1 MKKLIYRNF
10 INDFLKFFLTALI
23 ILSLIVWTLQAVNY
37 FDYVTE
43 DGHGLKVYFSF
54 SLFNLPKIIHRIL
67 PFVFFISLY
76 FSIIKFEDEN
86 ELSIFWI
93 NGISK
98 LKFLNVIMLLSTIIM
113 IFQIFLGSYLSPN
126 FQLKGRN
133 VLKNSNVDFFTN
145 LIREGKFINAVKG
158 LTIFSEKKNSNNF
171 SNIFIYDTS
180 KQYTRMIYA
189 KYGEIETGTK
199 IKKFLLFNGEVTNI
213 DGNRINTFEFDVI
226 NFNLLDFVS
235 NTIIQPKIQEI
246 GSIYIFQCVFNI
258 KIKNE
263 FLKCDKNNI
272 EEMRQELLKRFYK
285 PIYLPL
291 ITIICC
297 LLLFFNKYSINYERK
312 KIYIFLLIFSTIF
325 ISETTLKISS
335 KSDLNLISYFL
346 TPLILILISY
356 ILILKKMS
364 NA

>member
-67 PFVFFISLY
+67 PFVFFISLF
-76 FSIIKFEDEN
+76 FSIIKFENEN

-158 LTIFSEKKNSNNF
+158 LTIFSEKK
-171 SNIFIYDTS
+171 
-180 KQYTRMIYA
+180 K
-189 KYGEIETGTK
+189 
-199 IKKFLLFNGEVTNI
+199 
-213 DGNRINTFEFDVI
+213 
-226 NFNLLDFVS
+226 
-235 NTIIQPKIQEI
+235 
-246 GSIYIFQCVFNI
+246 
-258 KIKNE
+258 
-263 FLKCDKNNI
+263 LK
-272 EEMRQELLKRFYK
+272 
-285 PIYLPL
+285 
-291 ITIICC
+291 
-297 LLLFFNKYSINYERK
+297 
-312 KIYIFLLIFSTIF
+312 
-325 ISETTLKISS
+325 
-335 KSDLNLISYFL
+335 
-346 TPLILILISY
+346 
-356 ILILKKMS
+356 
-364 NA
+364 